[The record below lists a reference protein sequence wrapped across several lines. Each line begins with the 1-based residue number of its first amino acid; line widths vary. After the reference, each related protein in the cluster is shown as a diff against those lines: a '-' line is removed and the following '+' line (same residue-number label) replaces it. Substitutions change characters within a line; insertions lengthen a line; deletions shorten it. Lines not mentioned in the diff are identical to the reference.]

1 MTSTPS
7 HGFVFRM
14 TGVIPAYR
22 PRPPLTQGGLCAHS
36 IGTEPWVWGPD
47 IGSSCRMPGL
57 ERSRLC
63 LRAESTGGRRF
74 SSLADLAPPSLPTG
88 SSCSQAFLCAG
99 HAHSSLTGL
108 GASENRPLPSSC
120 GDAPTMAPSRKD
132 LQAGLSHKVNPG
144 GEGAALRGGA
154 KVGYIKGLH
163 HNLTSIQFAPSFFPS
178 QTSVPCNTLR
188 PKLRLGP
195 FQRTRPTAV
204 PFTRAPAPPC
214 SQFPSACI

>member
-108 GASENRPLPSSC
+108 VPPGTGPCRVPVAMHGPFKEGPPGRPQPQSKPWW
-120 GDAPTMAPSRKD
+120 G
-132 LQAGLSHKVNPG
+132 
-144 GEGAALRGGA
+144 GAALRGGA

-178 QTSVPCNTLR
+178 QTSVPCNILR

-195 FQRTRPTAV
+195 FQRTRPTTV

-214 SQFPSACI
+214 SQFPSACT